1 MFPGLSIDSN
11 GPFSGWT
18 GLRMRARKLTDVQV
32 SEIRELAKTKIKKVD
47 IARQYGVSPQ
57 LISTVVRHNYNNRPI
72 RVRVWK
78 REDGMETWES
88 LARQYNATHDDK
100 ITPAQ
105 AKQIHDKALR
115 KIRWYFEDQG
125 LTREDL
131 V

>member
-1 MFPGLSIDSN
+1 MFPGLLRDSN
-11 GPFSGWT
+11 EPFNGWT
-18 GLRMRARKLTDVQV
+18 GLRMRARKLTDIQV
-32 SEIRELAKTKIKKVD
+32 AEIRELAKTKIKKVE

-57 LISTVVRHNYNNRPI
+57 LISTVVRHDYDNRPP

-88 LARQYNATHDDK
+88 LARQYNADHDDK

-105 AKQIHDKALR
+105 AKQIHDKAIR
-115 KIRWYFEDQG
+115 KIRWYFEDLG

-131 V
+131 L

>member
-1 MFPGLSIDSN
+1 
-11 GPFSGWT
+11 
-18 GLRMRARKLTDVQV
+18 MRARKLTDVQV
-32 SEIRELAKTKIKKVD
+32 TEIRELAKTKIKKVD
-47 IARQYGVSPQ
+47 IARKYGVSPQ
-57 LISTVVRHNYNNRPI
+57 LISTVIRHNYNNRPV

>member
-1 MFPGLSIDSN
+1 MSSGLSKDSN
-11 GPFSGWT
+11 GPFNGWT

-32 SEIRELAKTKIKKVD
+32 TEIRELAKTKIKKVE

-57 LISTVVRHNYNNRPI
+57 LISTVVRHDYDNRPP

-88 LARQYNATHDDK
+88 LARQYNADHDDK

-105 AKQIHDKALR
+105 AKQIHDKAIR
-115 KIRWYFEDQG
+115 KIRWYFEDLG

-131 V
+131 L